1 MKRTISLVITL
12 TLSFLMMFASVSM
25 ADEIK
30 VPISALASDATEIG
44 TTIKVSSAKTNM
56 VNCSLPQ
63 KNATQQILQTG
74 KQTSELKH
82 NQIGVMCG
90 ECCTLSGAKGII
102 QNDPSGS
109 ICVPCAP
116 GPCP

>member
-1 MKRTISLVITL
+1 VKRTISLVTAL
-12 TLSFLMMFASVSM
+12 TLLFLMMFASVSI

-30 VPISALASDATEIG
+30 VPISASASDATEIG
-44 TTIKVSSAKTNM
+44 ITIKVSPAKTNM
-56 VNCSLPQ
+56 VNCSFPQ
-63 KNATQQILQTG
+63 EKATQQILQTG

-90 ECCTLSGAKGII
+90 ECCTLSGAKGIR